1 MASHTILEVPNTLLF
16 VLSAN
21 IGGCVLMA
29 AEAGVLAMVFSGVA
43 SRAGRVV
50 VLVEHE
56 ELVVIERSR
65 FPGLSLVALRAANT
79 DAKVAVHGVARRSM
93 AACRPWVAS
102 KRNTDSSRYLRR
114 RGARLGNR
122 ATPAT
127 RPQMRAAT
135 LACRVAAPG
144 QAVHAGAIGSRQH
157 LRRLEVAT
165 QQR

>member
-43 SRAGRVV
+43 SRAGRDM

-56 ELVVIERSR
+56 ELVVIKRSR

-79 DAKVAVHGVARRSM
+79 DAKVAVHGVARRNM
-93 AACRPWVAS
+93 AACRP
-102 KRNTDSSRYLRR
+102 
-114 RGARLGNR
+114 
-122 ATPAT
+122 
-127 RPQMRAAT
+127 
-135 LACRVAAPG
+135 
-144 QAVHAGAIGSRQH
+144 
-157 LRRLEVAT
+157 
-165 QQR
+165 